1 MVATQFFKRPA
12 EVPNSLSEA
21 SIKPILE
28 RLTTLEESIQKAGS
42 GLERK
47 DVEALLE
54 TLKQDLQSGNQQKID
69 DILHQ
74 ITELE
79 NRLKPHITG
88 SGESLPEDLSAIKT
102 TAVSPQSLLD
112 SEVNWTLLYP
122 DSTNNQVQSFL
133 INAGGGTKKHHPPK
147 NESNIQALITAR
159 LNYLK
164 EFITTV
170 ENFEGI
176 RAALLVGNDCENE
189 ASSSLK
195 FSKTLNLINKLI
207 YAENSEASSSIIDAS
222 TSSTNLFEAIK
233 TNHPA
238 LLKEIQAVITAK
250 GQEVD
255 LFRKAFDNLVTEL
268 ENIFIQKNASQ

>member
-88 SGESLPEDLSAIKT
+88 SGESLPEDLPAIKT
-102 TAVSPQSLLD
+102 TAVSPKSSLD
-112 SEVNWTLLYP
+112 SEEPFTFQYP
-122 DSTNNQVQSFL
+122 ESTNNQVQSFL
-133 INAGGGTKKHHPPK
+133 INAGGATKKYQPPK
-147 NESNIQALITAR
+147 NEQTIQALIAAR

-164 EFITTV
+164 ESITTV

-176 RAALLVGNDCENE
+176 RAALLVGHEGENE
-189 ASSSLK
+189 IPSLEYA
-195 FSKTLNLINKLI
+195 KTLNLINKLI

-250 GQEVD
+250 GQEVP